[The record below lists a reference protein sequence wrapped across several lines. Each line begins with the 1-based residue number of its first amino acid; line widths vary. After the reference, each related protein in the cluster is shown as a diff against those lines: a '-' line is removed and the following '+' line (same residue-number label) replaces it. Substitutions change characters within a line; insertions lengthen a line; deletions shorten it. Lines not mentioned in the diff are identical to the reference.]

1 MSARSLRRR
10 ILPAPATS
18 VALTFAWV
26 ALQGQWSVAGF
37 TAGALLGIVLPL
49 CMVSLV
55 RDPRLP
61 NSLSGSLALLVL
73 VCHDI
78 IVANI
83 DVAWRVLGP
92 ERVLRP
98 TFVWVP
104 LDLET
109 PEAIALLASIITL
122 TPGTL
127 SADLSRDRRQ
137 LLVHVLHAPEPEAV
151 VKQIKS
157 RYETRLQRLFEAR
170 NP

>member
-1 MSARSLRRR
+1 MRRR